1 MSHINLSSITNF
13 RRSKSQW
20 MSDTTHI
27 INVSKFSTQWTL
39 ATTLPPIS
47 ELKLTIFLLHFTVS
61 KFPKSFSTGSYRFK
75 SDSSLIQIKPVQ
87 KINLHWFHLVLVFY
101 PTYAFWIFN
110 LLRPLRIDT
119 GDFLI
124 SMTGTESH
132 SPRLMGK

>member
-1 MSHINLSSITNF
+1 
-13 RRSKSQW
+13 

-61 KFPKSFSTGSYRFK
+61 KFPKPVSTGSYRFK